1 MAAERA
7 KVAVPIPR
15 QAELERKFNSLVAE
29 WKPDTEVT
37 SSVTEMVLHPAY
49 QQIIA
54 LGPRAIP
61 LLLRELDR
69 ELDHWFWALRVLT
82 GDNPVSASIRGNMGA
97 MREAW
102 LAWGRS
108 KGYRW

>member
-7 KVAVPIPR
+7 KVAVSIPP
-15 QAELERKFNSLVAE
+15 QAELEGKFKSLVAE
-29 WKPDTEVT
+29 WKPAVET
-37 SSVTEMVLHPAY
+37 SSSATRMVLHPAY
-49 QQIIA
+49 QRIIA
-54 LGPRAIP
+54 LGPRVVP
-61 LLLRELDR
+61 LILGELDR
-69 ELDHWFWALRVLT
+69 ELDHWFWALRMLT
-82 GDNPVSASIRGNMGA
+82 GEDPVPVQYKGNMPA

>member
-1 MAAERA
+1 MAAEPP
-7 KVAVPIPR
+7 KVAVSVPR
-15 QAELERKFNSLVAE
+15 QAELEREFNSLVAQ

-49 QQIIA
+49 QEIIA

-61 LLLRELDR
+61 LLLRELER
-69 ELDHWFWALRVLT
+69 ELDHWFWALRVLARE
-82 GDNPVSASIRGNMGA
+82 DPVPEKYRGNMPA

-108 KGYRW
+108 RGYRW